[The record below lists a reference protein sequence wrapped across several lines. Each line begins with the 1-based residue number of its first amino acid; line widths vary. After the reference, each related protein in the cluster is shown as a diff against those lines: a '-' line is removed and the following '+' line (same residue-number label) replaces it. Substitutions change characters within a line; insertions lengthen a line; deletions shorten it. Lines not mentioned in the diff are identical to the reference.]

1 MMKISPPFF
10 RILQRPMWHTLIL
23 LCLFWALPAASTVT
37 SPITTC
43 VGHTFNPVSDVC
55 WSCMMP
61 FSIGDS
67 DIVNTGDQV
76 DIENPSS
83 AICICP
89 APPPVFYQFGLSI
102 GFWEP
107 AYLVEV
113 PRAPWCFPTLGGI
126 TVGGSAAPAHG
137 RASKKD
143 AATANAGAV
152 QREVFYHTHVY
163 LYPLLYILGV
173 VASNPCLSNGSLDLA
188 YLTEIDPSWN
198 DPAWSSVFNF
208 EATLFANPI
217 ALAAC
222 GVDCVAATASMS
234 LQPLF
239 WCAGCQGGMYPTEGF
254 VPHHHGGVDTSLLLT
269 QRIMYKMH
277 KEFIA
282 DAYYGS
288 PALCTGGYPQPVMD
302 KRAYKTQMVYP
313 IPSTLP
319 IVGKCC
325 QPMGANS
332 VTWNSGKEYPIQGED
347 FGYLLFRK
355 RNCCV
360 TAN

>member
-1 MMKISPPFF
+1 MKP
-10 RILQRPMWHTLIL
+10 HAAL
-23 LCLFWALPAASTVT
+23 LRVLSRLLLA
-37 SPITTC
+37 TC
-43 VGHTFNPVSDVC
+43 VAGFMLSNVANADSTTSCVGRTFNPISDVC

-61 FSIGDS
+61 FSIGS
-67 DIVNTGDQV
+67 ADILNEGDQV
-76 DIENPSS
+76 DIENPASP
-83 AICICP
+83 ICICP
-89 APPPVFYQFGLSI
+89 APPPIFYQFGLSI

-107 AYLVEV
+107 SYLVEV

-126 TVGGSAAPAHG
+126 TVHGNFAPAHG
-137 RASKKD
+137 RTSKKD
-143 AATANAGAV
+143 SATKSAGSV
-152 QREVFYHTHVY
+152 EREVFYQTHVY
-163 LYPLLYILGV
+163 SYPLLYILGV
-173 VASNPCLSNGSLDLA
+173 SSGNPCLHRGALELT
-188 YLTEIDPSWN
+188 YLTELDPSWD

-208 EATLFANPI
+208 EASLFANPI

-239 WCAGCQGGMYPTEGF
+239 WCAGCQGSMYPTEGF

-269 QRIMYKMH
+269 ERIMYKMH

-282 DAYYGS
+282 DAYHGEL
-288 PALCTGGYPQPVMD
+288 ALCTGGYPEPVMD

-313 IPSTLP
+313 IPNTLQ
-319 IVGKCC
+319 VAGKCC
-325 QPMGANS
+325 LPMGASS
-332 VTWNSGKEYPIQGED
+332 VPWNSGKEFPIIGED

-360 TAN
+360 LDQ